1 MKKIIVAMGVM
12 AVIIA
17 ISGIIAM
24 SMVSADV
31 MPGTLQGDWIMPG
44 TIDKAR
50 FDEMTSGFMDIM
62 GQRPMAPKGFQT
74 FNITGTLQTNTT
86 GGTAFL
92 PVGGTPIEVR
102 VEGNTTIMH
111 VPDPAHPR
119 INLIV
124 LNGTL
129 NTSGMPNS
137 TVELINGTPSEFPV
151 PPYDQIDPTEYM
163 PLAEVFIY
171 AGATKINQTD
181 IINLNVGGK
190 LPMPAFAEDLPKSE
204 QTRPDDIDDDSINN
218 TESTVANLT
227 IFTPRSSVLI
237 ITYSGRVNDSNGNMS
252 FGEKVYVNITVDGA
266 SVPPTNLLFAANIS
280 NNQSIVKT
288 IHLQNTITGYTDVR
302 PGSYN
307 INITA
312 RTTEP
317 EAHVGMEDQTLWVLA
332 MPTSAGELMPPM

>member
-1 MKKIIVAMGVM
+1 MKKIVAVVGVM

-50 FDEMTSGFMDIM
+50 FDEMTGSFMDIM
-62 GQRPMAPKGFQT
+62 GKRPMAPTGFQT
-74 FNITGTLQTNTT
+74 FNTTNANETNTT

-92 PVGGTPIEVR
+92 PVGPGGTPAEVT
-102 VEGNTTIMH
+102 VQGNTTITH
-111 VPDPAHPR
+111 TNDSIYPR

-124 LNGTL
+124 LNGT
-129 NTSGMPNS
+129 GKK
-137 TVELINGTPSEFPV
+137 VELIEGTPSEFPI

-163 PLAEVFIY
+163 PLAEVFVEPFEKPIPQE
-171 AGATKINQTD
+171 N
-181 IINLNVGGK
+181 IINLNVGGE
-190 LPMPAFAEDLPKSE
+190 LPIPAFAEDLPKSE
-204 QTRPDDIDDDSINN
+204 QTRPENIPDDEINN

-252 FGEKVYVNITVDGA
+252 FGEKVY
-266 SVPPTNLLFAANIS
+266 
-280 NNQSIVKT
+280 
-288 IHLQNTITGYTDVR
+288 
-302 PGSYN
+302 
-307 INITA
+307 
-312 RTTEP
+312 
-317 EAHVGMEDQTLWVLA
+317 
-332 MPTSAGELMPPM
+332 